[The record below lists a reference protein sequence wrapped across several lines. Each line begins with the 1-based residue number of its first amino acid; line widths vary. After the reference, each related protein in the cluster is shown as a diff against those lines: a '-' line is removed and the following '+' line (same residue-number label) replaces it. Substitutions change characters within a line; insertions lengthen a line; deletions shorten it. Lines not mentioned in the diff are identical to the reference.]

1 MGSSDCDSP
10 PPERRRTW
18 LVDDGT
24 ARGPRDA
31 QEEEEGRVTKRD
43 AVETRDPDLA
53 LRSPVRPERGT
64 RDDSRRSSRDPHG
77 RRPEHPSQSRG
88 SRLERRR
95 FPEDNETET
104 RRYKPLL
111 RCAGSAPTVSSR
123 KRSCSGLTDWAS
135 AVEDDDDR
143 RSQIQEEMKRVNAEA
158 LPSKVSDME
167 TDEEVLV
174 RRQKQIDYGK
184 NTLAYENYVE
194 EVPRHLR
201 EPGKHPRTPNK
212 FKKYSRRSWDQQIRL
227 WRRALHAWDPESTE
241 GADDSLQPIAELVLQ
256 DGLDDL

>member
-1 MGSSDCDSP
+1 MGSSDSP
-10 PPERRRTW
+10 PPERRRAW

-24 ARGPRDA
+24 TRGPRDA
-31 QEEEEGRVTKRD
+31 QQEEEEGRVTKRD

-88 SRLERRR
+88 LRLERRR

-104 RRYKPLL
+104 RRYKPLS

-143 RSQIQEEMKRVNAEA
+143 RSQIQEEMKRVNAEG
-158 LPSKVSDME
+158 LPSKASDME

-184 NTLAYENYVE
+184 NTLAYESYVE
-194 EVPRHLR
+194 GVPRHLR

>member
-1 MGSSDCDSP
+1 M
-10 PPERRRTW
+10 
-18 LVDDGT
+18 
-24 ARGPRDA
+24 
-31 QEEEEGRVTKRD
+31 
-43 AVETRDPDLA
+43 
-53 LRSPVRPERGT
+53 
-64 RDDSRRSSRDPHG
+64 
-77 RRPEHPSQSRG
+77 
-88 SRLERRR
+88 
-95 FPEDNETET
+95 
-104 RRYKPLL
+104 
-111 RCAGSAPTVSSR
+111 
-123 KRSCSGLTDWAS
+123 TDWAS

>member
-1 MGSSDCDSP
+1 MALNQRRPKGLTPLRPGSKV
-10 PPERRRTW
+10 W
-18 LVDDGT
+18 
-24 ARGPRDA
+24 
-31 QEEEEGRVTKRD
+31 
-43 AVETRDPDLA
+43 
-53 LRSPVRPERGT
+53 
-64 RDDSRRSSRDPHG
+64 

-104 RRYKPLL
+104 RRYKPLS

-143 RSQIQEEMKRVNAEA
+143 RSQIQEEMKRCPPPSLQLANHYQHQQFAQG
-158 LPSKVSDME
+158 LPSKASDME

-184 NTLAYENYVE
+184 NTLAYESYVE
-194 EVPRHLR
+194 GVPRHLR
-201 EPGKHPRTPNK
+201 EPSKHPRTPNK

-241 GADDSLQPIAELVLQ
+241 GADDSLQPIGELVLQ